1 MWLWS
6 LPRQRRP
13 EIAIF
18 ESMTSIEKSV
28 RAMLNT
34 QIRADKRAARAGEP
48 VSEADKIHKETVQY
62 FLEFL
67 KASRKA
73 DEALDFKI
81 KALGASRKP
90 SEKAM
95 RKSDEKFN
103 RWLEQISRKG
113 PNGHSK

>member
-1 MWLWS
+1 
-6 LPRQRRP
+6 
-13 EIAIF
+13 
-18 ESMTSIEKSV
+18 MTSIEKSV

-34 QIRADKRAARAGEP
+34 QIREDKRAARAGEP
-48 VSEADKIHKETVQY
+48 VSEADKIHKENVQY

-95 RKSDEKFN
+95 RKNQEKFN
-103 RWLEQISRKG
+103 RWMKRLDELSR
-113 PNGHSK
+113 